1 MRKAIVF
8 SIIVCLASWA
18 AFAAAYWGLGLSKQ
32 SVGLNLFSVFYMF
45 MPLLTALVLQAVH
58 KEKFNHTGLVS
69 FNLSWAWLVAWL
81 LPVFMVAACIFV
93 NGLMPGVTLEYNAEQ
108 LINQMNVPEEQQELV
123 REQIGKM
130 PAAMMIVMVLFSGLI
145 AGVTVNAVA
154 AFGEE
159 FGWLNYLV
167 GALRNVKFAKAA
179 LFIGVVW
186 GIWHFPLILMGH
198 NYPDYPQWG
207 VPMMVAM
214 CILLG
219 IIELY
224 FVLKAKSMIVAAIM
238 HGAVNALA
246 GTYIFFTY
254 GGNSLLNGMA
264 GLSGFIVMAFVI
276 LCIRLYDKHISKDN
290 ICSMTLGEALERES

>member
-1 MRKAIVF
+1 MRKAIGF
-8 SIIVCLASWA
+8 SIIVCLVSWA
-18 AFAAAYWGLGLSKQ
+18 AFAAVYWGLGLSRQ

-45 MPLLTALVLQAVH
+45 MPLLTALILQAFA

-69 FNLSWAWLVAWL
+69 FKLSWSWLVAWL

-93 NGLMPGVTLEYNAEQ
+93 NGLMPGVTLQYNAEQ

-123 REQIGKM
+123 RDQIGKM

-145 AGVTVNAVA
+145 AGVTINAVA

-159 FGWLNYLV
+159 YGWRNYLV
-167 GALRNVKFAKAA
+167 GALRDVKFPKAA

-186 GIWHFPLILMGH
+186 GVWHFPLILMGH
-198 NYPDYPQWG
+198 NYPDNPHWG
-207 VPMMVAM
+207 VLMMVAM

-219 IIELY
+219 VIELY

-238 HGAVNALA
+238 HGTFNAVA
-246 GTYIFFTY
+246 GAYIYFTY
-254 GGNSLLNGMA
+254 GGNSLLNGMF
-264 GLSGFIVMAFVI
+264 GLSGFIVMAFAI
-276 LCIRLYDKHISKDN
+276 LCIWFFDKHISKDN